1 MKKESDHKKSINI
14 ALDSIITSMNDGK
27 EEIFAITEQINKENR
42 QVKADIA
49 EVRREIRLYNA
60 QIEKLKKME
69 LESRKT
75 LLIVSSDFNKYNSDD
90 IKDAYDNSYNLQQDL
105 MKKQLEIDSI
115 IKKLELFENRI
126 QKNNELVSKADEL
139 LSRIEIMSDYMK
151 LDSSIDSE
159 SEDLFTKW
167 ILFQENEKNRIARD
181 IHDGPAQTIASLV
194 IRSDIIRKL
203 IEKDSPNTTIY
214 KEIEQ
219 LKFQLRSVIKEIR
232 KIMYDLR
239 PTSLDELG
247 FSSSIHGLISK
258 TEEDCNIKFSV
269 SIDEE
274 NEIKNSNLK
283 IICFRIIQE
292 SLNNIIK
299 HSKAEKAYIYVK
311 ITTDYI
317 DMIVQDNGVGFDTTK
332 INSDNSFGL
341 SSLKERVALVN
352 GNVNIDSKFSKGT
365 AINVKIP
372 NKEDVYA

>member
-42 QVKADIA
+42 QVKADIT

-75 LLIVSSDFNKYNSDD
+75 LLIVSSDFDKYNSDD

-126 QKNNELVSKADEL
+126 QKNNELVSKAEEL
-139 LSRIEIMSDYMK
+139 LSRIEIMSYYMK

-274 NEIKNSNLK
+274 SEIKNSNLK

-332 INSDNSFGL
+332 INSANSFGL

>member
-14 ALDSIITSMNDGK
+14 ALDSIITSMKDGK

-60 QIEKLKKME
+60 QIEKLKKIE
-69 LESRKT
+69 LQSRKT
-75 LLIVSSDFNKYNSDD
+75 LSIVSSDFDKYNSDD
-90 IKDAYDNSYNLQQDL
+90 IKDAYDKSYNLQQDL

-115 IKKLELFENRI
+115 IKKLELYENRI

-151 LDSSIDSE
+151 LDSSIDSD
-159 SEDLFTKW
+159 SDDLFTKW

-194 IRSDIIRKL
+194 IRSDIIKKL
-203 IEKDSPNTTIY
+203 IEKETPSTTIY

-247 FSSSIHGLISK
+247 FSSSIHGLVSK

-274 NEIKNSNLK
+274 SKIKNSNLK

-299 HSKAEKAYIYVK
+299 HSKARKAYIYVK
-311 ITTDYI
+311 ISNTFI
-317 DMIVQDNGVGFDTTK
+317 DMIVQDNGIGFDTSK
-332 INSDNSFGL
+332 INSINSFGL
-341 SSLKERVALVN
+341 SSLKERVSLVN
-352 GNVNIDSKFSKGT
+352 GTVIIDSELSKGT

>member
-151 LDSSIDSE
+151 LDSSINSE
-159 SEDLFTKW
+159 SEDLFT
-167 ILFQENEKNRIARD
+167 LSL
-181 IHDGPAQTIASLV
+181 IHI
-194 IRSDIIRKL
+194 
-203 IEKDSPNTTIY
+203 
-214 KEIEQ
+214 
-219 LKFQLRSVIKEIR
+219 
-232 KIMYDLR
+232 
-239 PTSLDELG
+239 
-247 FSSSIHGLISK
+247 
-258 TEEDCNIKFSV
+258 
-269 SIDEE
+269 
-274 NEIKNSNLK
+274 
-283 IICFRIIQE
+283 
-292 SLNNIIK
+292 
-299 HSKAEKAYIYVK
+299 
-311 ITTDYI
+311 
-317 DMIVQDNGVGFDTTK
+317 
-332 INSDNSFGL
+332 
-341 SSLKERVALVN
+341 
-352 GNVNIDSKFSKGT
+352 
-365 AINVKIP
+365 
-372 NKEDVYA
+372 